1 MNDDGHVGSS
11 DELEA
16 QLVVEIFVRDLERSL
31 AFYRALG
38 FELAR
43 RTSEFAALRWDAAY
57 LFLDQRPG
65 AEAPIDQPL
74 CANVRVV
81 VDDVDRIWERAQA
94 LAARVV
100 KEPRDQSY
108 GLRDFTIADPDGFGV
123 RFAQLLDVV

>member
-31 AFYRALG
+31 EFYRALG

-43 RTSEFAALRWDAAY
+43 RTSEFAALRWALAY
-57 LFLDQRPG
+57 LFLDERPQDDSP
-65 AEAPIDQPL
+65 ASDRL

-81 VDDVDRIWERAQA
+81 VDDVDRIWARAQA
-94 LAARVV
+94 LGARVI
-100 KEPRDQSY
+100 KAPRNQSY

-123 RFAQLLDVV
+123 RFAQLLDR

>member
-1 MNDDGHVGSS
+1 MNDDGHVGSRA
-11 DELEA
+11 ELEA

-43 RTSEFAALRWDAAY
+43 RTSEFAALRWDSAY

-65 AEAPIDQPL
+65 SEAPTDQPL

-81 VDDVDRIWERAQA
+81 VGDVDRIWARVQA
-94 LAARVV
+94 LGARVI
-100 KEPRDQSY
+100 KAPCDQSY

-123 RFAQLLDVV
+123 RFAQLLDR